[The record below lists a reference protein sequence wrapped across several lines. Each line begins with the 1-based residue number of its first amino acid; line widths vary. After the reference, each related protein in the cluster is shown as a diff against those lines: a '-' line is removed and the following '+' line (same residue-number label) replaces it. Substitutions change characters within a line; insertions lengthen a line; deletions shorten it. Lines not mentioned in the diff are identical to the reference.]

1 MKRKVLVTE
10 GSAVCLEGFASS
22 VEGEHLRIQ
31 AEIAEAYRAAG
42 VSVPVNDDLYRKYR
56 DKKLVKQ
63 ILADLQKQGVLVKVN
78 RDYYMGKEAWDRA
91 LQVLQDRISAEGQI
105 TLAEFRNLLN
115 TSRKYSQM
123 LLEAYDDRK
132 YTKLE
137 GEAGDPVRRLTGK
150 LQKMGG
156 D

>member
-1 MKRKVLVTE
+1 M
-10 GSAVCLEGFASS
+10 
-22 VEGEHLRIQ
+22 
-31 AEIAEAYRAAG
+31 
-42 VSVPVNDDLYRKYR
+42 
-56 DKKLVKQ
+56 
-63 ILADLQKQGVLVKVN
+63 N
-78 RDYYMGKEAWDRA
+78 RPNIIFYFTDQQRWDTMGCYGQR
-91 LQVLQDRISAEGQI
+91 LNITPNLDRIAAEGQI
-105 TLAEFRNLLN
+105 TLAEFRDLLN

-132 YTKLE
+132 YTKME

>member
-1 MKRKVLVTE
+1 MGASAPTE
-10 GSAVCLEGFASS
+10 
-22 VEGEHLRIQ
+22 
-31 AEIAEAYRAAG
+31 
-42 VSVPVNDDLYRKYR
+42 PDL
-56 DKKLVKQ
+56 LQEQEQ
-63 ILADLQKQGVLVKVN
+63 ILADLQKQGILVKVN

-91 LQVLQDRISAEGQI
+91 LQVLQDRINAEGQI
-105 TLAEFRNLLN
+105 TLAEFRDLLN